1 MLRMTKKGRSEEC
14 RTRNQVRCGKS
25 QNCPHAL
32 KLIIMEEKT
41 CYCDET
47 KQGKVSHDNDDD
59 GRGSTMMEM
68 GKEKVEFEDQVVPFV
83 VLVANVT
90 AGGCHC

>member
-1 MLRMTKKGRSEEC
+1 
-14 RTRNQVRCGKS
+14 
-25 QNCPHAL
+25 
-32 KLIIMEEKT
+32 MEEKT

-68 GKEKVEFEDQVVPFV
+68 GKEKVEFED
-83 VLVANVT
+83 
-90 AGGCHC
+90 